1 MVYYRGWRIRETL
14 LKVSAYLSAFPVKR
28 SKGIE
33 QIRPNTAP
41 KSLLCLKTTDYAY
54 SMHFH
59 VTPRFSANA

>member
-33 QIRPNTAP
+33 KRAWLGYREVVEDKNYIEYE
-41 KSLLCLKTTDYAY
+41 LVLKRNKVG
-54 SMHFH
+54 MGG
-59 VTPRFSANA
+59 